1 MARRAARFG
10 VLSLLASCVLLTAC
24 DACCPKRCDP
34 CARPLPPPAAAP
46 VPPSIPAPPAKAPNP
61 PPPKTP
67 VARWPDVDCGGG
79 VTGRAILEE
88 LKAVASEKG
97 WTDVVDEIS
106 WWMTNCWQD
115 DGPCCRDVR
124 RALDAAK
131 AGDHAACRAAVEHP
145 VH

>member
-1 MARRAARFG
+1 MARRTAWLRLSPVLAA
-10 VLSLLASCVLLTAC
+10 CVLLAGC
-24 DACCPKRCDP
+24 NACCPKRCDP
-34 CARPLPPPAAAP
+34 CARPQPAPTEQP
-46 VPPSIPAPPAKAPNP
+46 VPPSVPVPSAKAPNP
-61 PPPKTP
+61 PAPKTP
-67 VARWPDVDCGGG
+67 AARWPDVDCGGG
-79 VTGRAILEE
+79 VTGRALLEQ
-88 LKAVASEKG
+88 LKVAASEKG
-97 WTDVVDEIS
+97 WDDVVYEIS